1 MNCWIKKRRGHGS
14 SCACP
19 SPTMSLPMV
28 FIVLTLAGCATTP
41 LPSPPNTVTLKP
53 GEQVVQ
59 TSTLM
64 ALRDQIAA
72 LEKTAP
78 VTASCVSEKAEAE
91 SLSGQLAEARAGD
104 PGYQKLQTR
113 VNELQNRLSQSQQ
126 REAELRKKLNELVQI
141 EKNARLP
148 QGH

>member
-1 MNCWIKKRRGHGS
+1 
-14 SCACP
+14 
-19 SPTMSLPMV
+19 
-28 FIVLTLAGCATTP
+28 
-41 LPSPPNTVTLKP
+41 
-53 GEQVVQ
+53 
-59 TSTLM
+59 M

-78 VTASCVSEKAEAE
+78 VTASCVSEKAEAA
-91 SLSGQLAEARAGD
+91 SLTSQLTEARAGD